1 MQEPPHGY
9 SIAELHAYARSRDYQ
24 DEADALRRYLEM
36 RQRKGLGSNGKVAPK
51 SVVDAGR

>member
-9 SIAELHAYARSRDYQ
+9 SIAELHAYAKSRDYQ

-36 RQRKGLGSNGKVAPK
+36 RQRKAPRRNQNVAPQ
-51 SVVDAGR
+51 SGLDPRR